1 MATKLDKVE
10 VVTVG
15 VGWSGGIIAAELSKA
30 GKQVLGLERGE
41 ERTTEDFASK
51 HDELLYV
58 QRQELMYKP
67 SDLTVTVRNNLSET
81 AKPVRDPMGIQ
92 IGTDL
97 GGGGLHWGAQTHRYF
112 PYDFEIV
119 TKTKEKY
126 GDDKIPDDMPLQ
138 DWGITYDEL
147 EPYYDKFEK
156 TMGISGER
164 NDFEPPRENN
174 YPTPPLKRTKA
185 MSLFKEAAEN
195 LGFHPYSVPSGT
207 VSEEYT
213 NPDDQTLNACQYN
226 GYCTFY
232 ACE

>member
-97 GGGGLHWGAQTHRYF
+97 GGGGLLGAQTHRYF

-126 GDDKIPDDMPLQ
+126 GDDKIQM
-138 DWGITYDEL
+138 ICHY
-147 EPYYDKFEK
+147 K
-156 TMGISGER
+156 TGHHLR
-164 NDFEPPRENN
+164 
-174 YPTPPLKRTKA
+174 
-185 MSLFKEAAEN
+185 
-195 LGFHPYSVPSGT
+195 
-207 VSEEYT
+207 
-213 NPDDQTLNACQYN
+213 
-226 GYCTFY
+226 
-232 ACE
+232 